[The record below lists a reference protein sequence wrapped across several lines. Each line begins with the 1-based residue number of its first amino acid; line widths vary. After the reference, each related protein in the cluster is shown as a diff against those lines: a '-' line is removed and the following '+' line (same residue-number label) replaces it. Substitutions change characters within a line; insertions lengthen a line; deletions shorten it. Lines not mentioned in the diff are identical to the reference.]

1 MITVLAIGYDRKLF
15 DEKSAE
21 RARMNA
27 CANVVGALHLIIFSR
42 KSHGCVHVR
51 DGNLFLYPTDSRS
64 RLGMLSAAYRLGSR
78 IIRAQCADRGAWVIS
93 AQDPFEAG
101 LVGYLLRARHGI
113 PLQVQEHGDFFGDVW
128 WRNERMLNR
137 VRFVFGKW
145 LVRHADGVRAVSRR
159 VVRHLAALHVPP
171 ERIATRAVTSELAA
185 FRAPG
190 PALQSHDLHVRYP
203 DAEAVVL
210 AVGRLVK
217 EKNFA
222 LLIRAFGRVT
232 LEHPTAHLVIVG
244 SGPEEP
250 RIVRLIRQCALSG
263 RVSLVPWTDDIVSY
277 MKSADIFAVSS
288 YREGW
293 GRVIVEA
300 MAAGLPGVVTDVG
313 CVGEVFMHD
322 RHGIVVPVDDARAL
336 ARALARLI
344 ADPALRRQYG
354 EQSARDAVARAS
366 TEPAYARAW
375 LGTFTCCVARH
386 D

>member
-1 MITVLAIGYDRKLF
+1 MITVLAIGYDRRLF

-93 AQDPFEAG
+93 AQDPVEAG

-145 LVRHADGVRAVSRR
+145 LMLRADCVRAVSKRAAA
-159 VVRHLAALHVPP
+159 HLTALGVDTS
-171 ERIATRAVTSELAA
+171 RIAVLPVAAVLET
-185 FRAPG
+185 FRTAGHP
-190 PALQSHDLHVRYP
+190 PKSCDLQVRYP

-222 LLIRAFGRVT
+222 LLIRAFGRVA
-232 LEHPTAHLVIVG
+232 LEHPKAHLVIVG
-244 SGPEEP
+244 SGPEKP
-250 RIVRLIRQCALSG
+250 QDL
-263 RVSLVPWTDDIVSY
+263 
-277 MKSADIFAVSS
+277 K
-288 YREGW
+288 
-293 GRVIVEA
+293 
-300 MAAGLPGVVTDVG
+300 
-313 CVGEVFMHD
+313 
-322 RHGIVVPVDDARAL
+322 
-336 ARALARLI
+336 
-344 ADPALRRQYG
+344 
-354 EQSARDAVARAS
+354 
-366 TEPAYARAW
+366 
-375 LGTFTCCVARH
+375 
-386 D
+386 